1 MIGDP
6 LLVVDDLRMHLVF
19 KTSVAEVVDG
29 VSLVVRRGEALG
41 IVGESGSGK
50 SMFAL
55 SLIGLTPRPYG
66 RIVSGHVTFAGA
78 DLRDPRQAAGIVG
91 KRIGVIFENP
101 GASLDPCYR
110 IGDQIRETI
119 VSHERVGKPQAR
131 DRALDLLGLVGLAD
145 PPAAYSAYPHQLS
158 GGMQQRVMIAI
169 ALSCRPELLIADN
182 PTSALDVTI
191 QAQIVRLVQ
200 DLRARLGLTLIW
212 ITHNLGIVTA
222 LCDRVAFMYA
232 GKIVEYGSTT
242 AIRKDGLL
250 HPYTIGLL
258 RLLPRIHHQGV
269 LVPMAGTPPN
279 PGALGAGCRFAP
291 RCPQVMDACR
301 HGEIPVENVA
311 HDHWVRCLLAR
322 RSP

>member
-1 MIGDP
+1 MNGES

-29 VSLVVRRGEALG
+29 VSLIVRKGEALG
-41 IVGESGSGK
+41 VVGESGSGK

-55 SLIGLTPRPYG
+55 SLIGLAPQPYG
-66 RIVSGHVTFAGA
+66 KIVGGRVSFAGA
-78 DLRDPRQAAGIVG
+78 DLLDPRQAASIVG

-110 IGDQIRETI
+110 IGDQINETI
-119 VSHERVGKPQAR
+119 RIHESAGKQTARQRV
-131 DRALDLLGLVGLAD
+131 LELLGLVGIAD
-145 PPAAYSAYPHQLS
+145 PPSAYSAYPHQLS

-169 ALSCRPELLIADN
+169 ALACRPELLIADN

-200 DLRARLGLTLIW
+200 DLRARFGLTLIW
-212 ITHNLGIVTA
+212 ITHNLGIVTE

-232 GKIVEYGSTT
+232 GKIVEYGSRK
-242 AIRKDGLL
+242 AILKDGLF

-258 RLLPRIHHQGV
+258 RLLPRIHHQGE

-279 PGALGAGCRFAP
+279 PAALEPGCRFAP
-291 RCPQVMDACR
+291 RCPRVMDACR
-301 HGEIPVENVA
+301 SGEVVVEDVGD
-311 HDHWVRCLLAR
+311 DHWVRCLLAR
-322 RSP
+322 RSS